1 MKIYRVIFQSI
12 YLDEGENQV
21 RITTFLNKELAEEYL
36 KERIKDLK
44 SELDILNQEGYV
56 TEEEENYYERYL
68 DGYAMEDSVAIWLEE
83 DDTYDEKMIKEK
95 TKEQEKENN
104 YEM

>member
-1 MKIYRVIFQSI
+1 MKIYRVVFKRM
-12 YLDEGENQV
+12 YLDEGENKV
-21 RITTFLNKELAEEYL
+21 RVTTFLNKELAEEYL

-44 SELDILNQEGYV
+44 SELEILDQEGYI
-56 TEEEENYYERYL
+56 TEEEDNYYERYL
-68 DGYAMEDSVAIWLEE
+68 DGYAIEDSVAIWLEE

-95 TKEQEKENN
+95 AQKKEKENN